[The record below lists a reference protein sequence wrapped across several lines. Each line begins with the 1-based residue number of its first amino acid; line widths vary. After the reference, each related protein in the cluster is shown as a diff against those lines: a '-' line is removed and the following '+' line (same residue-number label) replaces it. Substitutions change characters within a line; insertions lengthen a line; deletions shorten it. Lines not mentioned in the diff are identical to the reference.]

1 MASRPTTSPKW
12 SARWSV
18 FSEQGPAR
26 SDDGDDGLTVETLIA
41 DIAAVFH
48 WPLSDLAEM
57 DLADLL
63 DWHRRAVAAW
73 NRMNRTE

>member
-1 MASRPTTSPKW
+1 
-12 SARWSV
+12 
-18 FSEQGPAR
+18 
-26 SDDGDDGLTVETLIA
+26 LIA

-48 WPLSDLAEM
+48 WPLSDLAAM